1 MCNRFLVSLIMAFQ
15 DSWFLYLVMEYAAGG
30 DTYSLIKNG
39 SFKFNS
45 FKETGENG
53 IRFIIA
59 CVILAL

>member
-1 MCNRFLVSLIMAFQ
+1 MAFQ

-53 IRFIIA
+53 IRFIVA